1 MTDQKPFDCV
11 LCGSCVVDMLVRPVP
26 LDIPIGGGKL
36 VQVDP
41 IEVTTGGI
49 VSNSGIALARLGM
62 RVAAFSLVGDDEWA
76 AMIRARYALD
86 GIDTQRLLTLE
97 GGATSTTAVLID
109 PTGERSFAHCVGA
122 PKQMTKS
129 LFMENLDLF
138 AQSRMTLIGYYSL
151 MPNLEC
157 DLAEVLAAIR
167 ETGCQTALDAA
178 GDGGG
183 MQPLDTLLPHLDTYV
198 PSLAEA
204 THQTGETEPEAI
216 IDHFRACGAP
226 GLLGVKL
233 GTQGAMLSRHAG
245 EYLKIDSVPA
255 PGPVVDTTGAGDCFY
270 AGLLTGLLHG
280 RSDRD
285 AGRLAAATG
294 ACCVT
299 GLGANAGLRDYTETA
314 RLASLRV

>member
-1 MTDQKPFDCV
+1 MSTQKTTDCV
-11 LCGSCVVDMLVRPVP
+11 LCGSCVVDILVRPVP
-26 LDIPIGGGKL
+26 LETPIGGGKL
-36 VQVDP
+36 VLVDP

-49 VSNSGIALARLGM
+49 VSNSGIAMARLGM
-62 RVAAFSLVGDDEWA
+62 NVAAFTLVGDDEWA
-76 AMIRARYALD
+76 SVIRSRYREND
-86 GIDTQRLLTLE
+86 VSTDHLLTLK

-167 ETGCQTALDAA
+167 ETGCQTSLDAA
-178 GDGGG
+178 GDGGT
-183 MQPLDTLLPHLDTYV
+183 MQPLDELLPHLDIYV

-204 THQTGETEPEAI
+204 RHQTGETEPQAI
-216 IDHFRACGAP
+216 IDTFRACGAP

-233 GTQGAMLSRHAG
+233 GADGAMLSRRAG
-245 EYLKIDSVPA
+245 EYLKIDQVGRREPFWTRRERGIASMP
-255 PGPVVDTTGAGDCFY
+255 DC
-270 AGLLTGLLHG
+270 
-280 RSDRD
+280 
-285 AGRLAAATG
+285 
-294 ACCVT
+294 
-299 GLGANAGLRDYTETA
+299 
-314 RLASLRV
+314 